1 MSTIN
6 GSPSVTRGAFFAAGV
21 VAVFVTVYPLA
32 AKVQRRNETSRPDG
46 ITIVHDPPSPKFEIV
61 AVHGLGAHPVHT
73 WEGKPSTGSLSK
85 LHLLRDL
92 LREDF
97 PTARISSFAYNSDW
111 LVDAPEKTAQQIGRR
126 LLEKLSQHRG
136 DSQRLPIIFIG
147 HSFGGIVIKEIV
159 DRESARGSSIEPVGI
174 DTDHAG
180 LNKFDSPKH
189 PGYQALKAAVKKLRV
204 KSLLEQADDH
214 IREKHYTS
222 ERLKI
227 ERLSGDPLL
236 MDQCYINLSIVD
248 HIKTNAKARNR
259 SEDSNSTSQPS
270 PFSLF
275 ARQKVE
281 MPIAEIQ
288 VRLADV
294 FNERK
299 EPDGNILLPRR
310 VLVRGRAGVGKTT
323 LCKKMVHDFIR
334 NKMWHKTFDR
344 VLWVPLRN
352 LKQRAGLGYDLRTLF
367 DHEFFRF
374 SGEHKKSD
382 GTRFARELYKTLTL
396 GRTLFILDGWDE
408 VAGTSKDDD
417 MFAFLYELLSQPNVI
432 ITSRPSATLPHGID
446 VDLELETIGFSPAQ
460 VDEYIEK
467 THGENVDELKAFLRS
482 HELVRCLVR
491 IPIQLDAFCYCWGD
505 IGSDHEKKPE
515 TMTTLYQAIQTS
527 LCKKDAAR
535 LEKIKAESLTTASQS
550 FIEKYVKDELRF
562 LEHLA
567 FAGLAADKIEFNLSD
582 RNRVNEDSSLF
593 LDLDKSLPCLSFLR
607 TSDPS
612 AKSAHQLYH
621 FIHLT
626 FQEYFAARY
635 FVRHWTEK
643 QEKRE
648 MQYTLFEKKS
658 TRVVHPIDF
667 LQKHKYD
674 AGYDIMWRFVAGL
687 LDDADEYQSA
697 RFFKEIE
704 KEPADLLG
712 PTHQRLVMHCL
723 SEATSLPDEIR
734 GSRERRLAEWVLFEI
749 DFTGSSTLVRESELP
764 DRVLCDV
771 LSRSEKK
778 RVVLEALGSS
788 ERVFSHSITTALTQL
803 LEDEDSKVRYYAA
816 KAVGKQSTLSDTTV
830 AALVELFKDK
840 DSNIR
845 SSAAEAIGNQS
856 TLSDTIVAA
865 LVELIKD
872 KDSSIRSYAAGAI
885 GNQSTLSDM
894 TVAALME
901 LFKDKDSNIR
911 SSAAEAIGNQSI
923 LLDTTVA
930 ALVKLLKHKDR
941 SVQYYTARAIS
952 NQSTLSDITVAAL
965 VELFKDKD
973 SSIRYSAAEAIGNQ
987 SILSDMTVAALV
999 ELFKDEDSSVRYSA
1013 ARAIGKQST
1022 LSDMTVAALMEL
1034 FKDKDSS
1041 IRYSA
1046 AIAIG
1051 NQSILS
1057 DTTVAA
1063 LVELFKDEQSWLR
1076 SFAAEAVGKQ
1086 SILSDITIAALVELI
1101 KDEDS
1106 LVRYSA
1112 ARAIGKQSILSDT
1125 TVAALIELF
1134 KDKDSNIRSYAA
1146 RAIGNQSTLSD
1157 TTVAALIELFKD
1169 KDSSVRSYA
1178 AEAIGNQSILSDTTV
1193 AALVELIKDKDSSIR
1208 SYAAGAIGNQSTL
1221 SDMTVAAL
1229 MELFKDKDSNIRSSA
1244 AEAIGN
1250 QSILSDT
1257 TVAALV
1263 KLLKHKDRSVQY
1275 YAARAI
1281 GKQSTLSDTTV
1292 AALVKLLKHKDRS
1305 VRSYAARAIGKQ
1317 STLSDITVAALVELF
1332 KDKNSDIRSSAAI
1345 SIGKQ
1350 STLSD
1355 TTVAALVE
1363 LFKDK
1368 QSWVRSFAAEAV
1380 GNQSILSD
1388 MTMAALV
1395 ELIKDEDSWV
1405 RSSAAKAVS
1414 KQSTLSDMTIATLV
1428 EMLKDKSRG
1437 ARSSAAEAIGNQ
1449 PMLSDTTVAALVK
1462 LLKHEDRSV
1471 RYHAAEAIGNE
1482 PTLIGRIAEVLGL
1495 SAQSQSQTPG
1505 ATQTLRHIQHIEP
1518 LYKSFL
1524 RQGFKQQFSL
1534 YNSDSLLI
1542 INQSSGLRMALL
1554 DKNKDAFRVSV
1565 RNGQRELREAYDY
1578 LIWESLEGMSSQE
1591 QVSRFV
1597 GRL

>member
-1 MSTIN
+1 MSTTN

-189 PGYQALKAAVKKLRV
+189 PGYRALKDAVKKLRV

-248 HIKTNAKARNR
+248 HIKTNAKARNQ
-259 SEDSNSTSQPS
+259 SEDSNSTSQLS

-334 NKMWHKTFDR
+334 NKMWHETFDR

-491 IPIQLDAFCYCWGD
+491 IPVQLDAFCYCWGD
-505 IGSDHEKKPE
+505 IGSDREKKPE

-582 RNRVNEDSSLF
+582 RNRVNEDSSLL

-643 QEKRE
+643 REKRE

-697 RFFKEIE
+697 RFFEEIE

-749 DFTGSSTLVRESELP
+749 DYTGSSTLVRESELP

-771 LSRSEKK
+771 LSISGKK
-778 RVVLEALGSS
+778 KVVLGALGSS

-803 LEDEDSKVRYYAA
+803 L
-816 KAVGKQSTLSDTTV
+816 
-830 AALVELFKDK
+830 KDK
-840 DSNIR
+840 DS
-845 SSAAEAIGNQS
+845 
-856 TLSDTIVAA
+856 D
-865 LVELIKD
+865 
-872 KDSSIRSYAAGAI
+872 
-885 GNQSTLSDM
+885 
-894 TVAALME
+894 
-901 LFKDKDSNIR
+901 
-911 SSAAEAIGNQSI
+911 
-923 LLDTTVA
+923 
-930 ALVKLLKHKDR
+930 
-941 SVQYYTARAIS
+941 
-952 NQSTLSDITVAAL
+952 
-965 VELFKDKD
+965 
-973 SSIRYSAAEAIGNQ
+973 
-987 SILSDMTVAALV
+987 
-999 ELFKDEDSSVRYSA
+999 VRY
-1013 ARAIGKQST
+1013 
-1022 LSDMTVAALMEL
+1022 
-1034 FKDKDSS
+1034 
-1041 IRYSA
+1041 
-1046 AIAIG
+1046 
-1051 NQSILS
+1051 
-1057 DTTVAA
+1057 
-1063 LVELFKDEQSWLR
+1063 
-1076 SFAAEAVGKQ
+1076 
-1086 SILSDITIAALVELI
+1086 
-1101 KDEDS
+1101 
-1106 LVRYSA
+1106 
-1112 ARAIGKQSILSDT
+1112 
-1125 TVAALIELF
+1125 
-1134 KDKDSNIRSYAA
+1134 
-1146 RAIGNQSTLSD
+1146 
-1157 TTVAALIELFKD
+1157 
-1169 KDSSVRSYA
+1169 YA

-1193 AALVELIKDKDSSIR
+1193 ATLMELLKDEDSDIRSSAARAIGKQSILLDTTVAALVELLKDEDSSVR
-1208 SYAAGAIGNQSTL
+1208 SSAARAIGNQSIL
-1221 SDMTVAAL
+1221 SDTIVAAL
-1229 MELFKDKDSNIRSSA
+1229 VELFKDKDSDVRYYA
-1244 AEAIGN
+1244 ARAIGN

-1257 TVAALV
+1257 TVATLV
-1263 KLLKHKDRSVQY
+1263 ELIKDKDSDIRSS
-1275 YAARAI
+1275 AARAI
-1281 GKQSTLSDTTV
+1281 GKQSILLDTTV
-1292 AALVKLLKHKDRS
+1292 AAL
-1305 VRSYAARAIGKQ
+1305 I
-1317 STLSDITVAALVELF
+1317 
-1332 KDKNSDIRSSAAI
+1332 
-1345 SIGKQ
+1345 
-1350 STLSD
+1350 
-1355 TTVAALVE
+1355 
-1363 LFKDK
+1363 
-1368 QSWVRSFAAEAV
+1368 
-1380 GNQSILSD
+1380 
-1388 MTMAALV
+1388 
-1395 ELIKDEDSWV
+1395 
-1405 RSSAAKAVS
+1405 
-1414 KQSTLSDMTIATLV
+1414 
-1428 EMLKDKSRG
+1428 
-1437 ARSSAAEAIGNQ
+1437 
-1449 PMLSDTTVAALVK
+1449 K

-1471 RYHAAEAIGNE
+1471 RYHAAEAVGNE

>member
-147 HSFGGIVIKEIV
+147 HSFGGIVIKEALCAADTSSNILEDTCGIIFLGTPHQGSSLSTPAALLSQLTGFLGSNKTLLLNLRRNHSQLSDLEDRFRPLVQFKPVISFYETKPAYLLGLSIGCIV

-189 PGYQALKAAVKKLRV
+189 PGYRALKDAVKKLRV

-248 HIKTNAKARNR
+248 HIKTNAKARNQ
-259 SEDSNSTSQPS
+259 SEDSNSTSQLS

-334 NKMWHKTFDR
+334 NKMWHETFDR

-482 HELVRCLVR
+482 HQLVRGLVR
-491 IPIQLDAFCYCWGD
+491 IPVQLDAFCYCWGD
-505 IGSDHEKKPE
+505 IGSDREKKPE

-582 RNRVNEDSSLF
+582 RNRVNEDSSLL

-643 QEKRE
+643 REKRE

-697 RFFKEIE
+697 RFFEEIE

-749 DFTGSSTLVRESELP
+749 DYTGSSTLVRESELP

-771 LSRSEKK
+771 LSISGKK
-778 RVVLEALGSS
+778 KVVLGALGSS

-803 LEDEDSKVRYYAA
+803 LKDKDSDVRYYAA
-816 KAVGKQSTLSDTTV
+816 RAIGKQSILSDTTV

-840 DSNIR
+840 DSDAR
-845 SSAAEAIGNQS
+845 YHAAEAIGKQS
-856 TLSDTIVAA
+856 TLSDT
-865 LVELIKD
+865 
-872 KDSSIRSYAAGAI
+872 
-885 GNQSTLSDM
+885 

-901 LFKDKDSNIR
+901 LFKDKDRSIR
-911 SSAAEAIGNQSI
+911 S
-923 LLDTTVA
+923 
-930 ALVKLLKHKDR
+930 
-941 SVQYYTARAIS
+941 
-952 NQSTLSDITVAAL
+952 
-965 VELFKDKD
+965 
-973 SSIRYSAAEAIGNQ
+973 
-987 SILSDMTVAALV
+987 
-999 ELFKDEDSSVRYSA
+999 SA
-1013 ARAIGKQST
+1013 ARAIGKQSILSDT
-1022 LSDMTVAALMEL
+1022 TVAALMELFKDKDRSVRSSAAEAIGKQSILSDTTVAALIELIKDKDSIARSYAAEAIGKQSILSDMTVAALMEL

-1041 IRYSA
+1041 IRS
-1046 AIAIG
+1046 
-1051 NQSILS
+1051 S
-1057 DTTVAA
+1057 
-1063 LVELFKDEQSWLR
+1063 
-1076 SFAAEAVGKQ
+1076 
-1086 SILSDITIAALVELI
+1086 
-1101 KDEDS
+1101 
-1106 LVRYSA
+1106 
-1112 ARAIGKQSILSDT
+1112 
-1125 TVAALIELF
+1125 
-1134 KDKDSNIRSYAA
+1134 AA

-1157 TTVAALIELFKD
+1157 TTVAALVELLKD
-1169 KDSSVRSYA
+1169 EDRSVRYHA
-1178 AEAIGNQSILSDTTV
+1178 ARAIG
-1193 AALVELIKDKDSSIR
+1193 K
-1208 SYAAGAIGNQSTL
+1208 QSTL
-1221 SDMTVAAL
+1221 SDTTVAAL
-1229 MELFKDKDSNIRSSA
+1229 MELFKDKDRSVRSSA

-1257 TVAALV
+1257 TVAALME
-1263 KLLKHKDRSVQY
+1263 LFKDKDSSIRSSAARAIGNQSILSDTIVAALVELFKDKDSDIRY

-1281 GKQSTLSDTTV
+1281 GKQS
-1292 AALVKLLKHKDRS
+1292 
-1305 VRSYAARAIGKQ
+1305 I
-1317 STLSDITVAALVELF
+1317 
-1332 KDKNSDIRSSAAI
+1332 
-1345 SIGKQ
+1345 
-1350 STLSD
+1350 LSD

-1368 QSWVRSFAAEAV
+1368 DSDARYHAAEAI

-1388 MTMAALV
+1388 TIVAALVELIKDKDSDARYHAAEAIGNQSILSDTTVATLV
-1395 ELIKDEDSWV
+1395 ELIKDEDSDI
-1405 RSSAAKAVS
+1405 RSSAARAIG
-1414 KQSTLSDMTIATLV
+1414 KQSILL
-1428 EMLKDKSRG
+1428 
-1437 ARSSAAEAIGNQ
+1437 
-1449 PMLSDTTVAALVK
+1449 DTTVAALIK

-1471 RYHAAEAIGNE
+1471 RYHAAEAVGNE

>member
-1 MSTIN
+1 
-6 GSPSVTRGAFFAAGV
+6 
-21 VAVFVTVYPLA
+21 
-32 AKVQRRNETSRPDG
+32 
-46 ITIVHDPPSPKFEIV
+46 
-61 AVHGLGAHPVHT
+61 
-73 WEGKPSTGSLSK
+73 
-85 LHLLRDL
+85 
-92 LREDF
+92 
-97 PTARISSFAYNSDW
+97 
-111 LVDAPEKTAQQIGRR
+111 
-126 LLEKLSQHRG
+126 
-136 DSQRLPIIFIG
+136 
-147 HSFGGIVIKEIV
+147 
-159 DRESARGSSIEPVGI
+159 
-174 DTDHAG
+174 
-180 LNKFDSPKH
+180 
-189 PGYQALKAAVKKLRV
+189 
-204 KSLLEQADDH
+204 
-214 IREKHYTS
+214 
-222 ERLKI
+222 
-227 ERLSGDPLL
+227 

-334 NKMWHKTFDR
+334 NKMWHETFDR

-396 GRTLFILDGWDE
+396 ERTLFILDGWDE

-482 HELVRCLVR
+482 HELVRGLVR

-505 IGSDHEKKPE
+505 IGSDREKKPE

-535 LEKIKAESLTTASQS
+535 LEKTEAGSLTTASQS
-550 FIEKYVKDELRF
+550 VIEKYVKDELRF

-582 RNRVNEDSSLF
+582 RNKVNEDSSLL

-643 QEKRE
+643 QERRE

-697 RFFKEIE
+697 CFFEEIE

-749 DFTGSSTLVRESELP
+749 DYTGSSTLVRESELP
-764 DRVLCDV
+764 DRVLYDV
-771 LSRSEKK
+771 LSISEKK
-778 RVVLEALGSS
+778 KVVLGALGSS

-803 LEDEDSKVRYYAA
+803 LEDKDSIVRSSAAEAIGNQSTLSDTTVAALMELFKDEDSNIRYSAAGAIFNQSTLSDTTVAALMELFKDKDSDVRSYAA
-816 KAVGKQSTLSDTTV
+816 IAIGKQSTLSDTTVAALVELLEDKDSIVRSSAAEAIGKQSILSDTTV

-840 DSNIR
+840 DSDIR
-845 SSAAEAIGNQS
+845 SSAAEAIG
-856 TLSDTIVAA
+856 
-865 LVELIKD
+865 K
-872 KDSSIRSYAAGAI
+872 
-885 GNQSTLSDM
+885 
-894 TVAALME
+894 
-901 LFKDKDSNIR
+901 
-911 SSAAEAIGNQSI
+911 
-923 LLDTTVA
+923 
-930 ALVKLLKHKDR
+930 
-941 SVQYYTARAIS
+941 
-952 NQSTLSDITVAAL
+952 
-965 VELFKDKD
+965 
-973 SSIRYSAAEAIGNQ
+973 
-987 SILSDMTVAALV
+987 
-999 ELFKDEDSSVRYSA
+999 
-1013 ARAIGKQST
+1013 
-1022 LSDMTVAALMEL
+1022 
-1034 FKDKDSS
+1034 
-1041 IRYSA
+1041 
-1046 AIAIG
+1046 
-1051 NQSILS
+1051 QSILS

-1063 LVELFKDEQSWLR
+1063 LVELFKDKDSDVR
-1076 SFAAEAVGKQ
+1076 SSAAE
-1086 SILSDITIAALVELI
+1086 
-1101 KDEDS
+1101 
-1106 LVRYSA
+1106 
-1112 ARAIGKQSILSDT
+1112 AIGKQSILSDT
-1125 TVAALIELF
+1125 IVAALMELFKDEDSNIRYSAAGAIFNQSTLSDTTVAALMELF
-1134 KDKDSNIRSYAA
+1134 KDEDSSVRYFAAKAIGKQSTLSDTTVAALMELFKDEDSDVRSSAA
-1146 RAIGNQSTLSD
+1146 EAIGNQSTLSD
-1157 TTVAALIELFKD
+1157 TTVAAL
-1169 KDSSVRSYA
+1169 
-1178 AEAIGNQSILSDTTV
+1178 
-1193 AALVELIKDKDSSIR
+1193 
-1208 SYAAGAIGNQSTL
+1208 
-1221 SDMTVAAL
+1221 
-1229 MELFKDKDSNIRSSA
+1229 MELF
-1244 AEAIGN
+1244 
-1250 QSILSDT
+1250 
-1257 TVAALV
+1257 
-1263 KLLKHKDRSVQY
+1263 
-1275 YAARAI
+1275 
-1281 GKQSTLSDTTV
+1281 
-1292 AALVKLLKHKDRS
+1292 
-1305 VRSYAARAIGKQ
+1305 
-1317 STLSDITVAALVELF
+1317 
-1332 KDKNSDIRSSAAI
+1332 
-1345 SIGKQ
+1345 
-1350 STLSD
+1350 
-1355 TTVAALVE
+1355 
-1363 LFKDK
+1363 
-1368 QSWVRSFAAEAV
+1368 
-1380 GNQSILSD
+1380 
-1388 MTMAALV
+1388 
-1395 ELIKDEDSWV
+1395 
-1405 RSSAAKAVS
+1405 
-1414 KQSTLSDMTIATLV
+1414 
-1428 EMLKDKSRG
+1428 
-1437 ARSSAAEAIGNQ
+1437 
-1449 PMLSDTTVAALVK
+1449 
-1462 LLKHEDRSV
+1462 KHEDRSV
-1471 RYHAAEAIGNE
+1471 RYHAAEAVGNE

-1565 RNGQRELREAYDY
+1565 QNGQRELREAYDY

-1591 QVSRFV
+1591 QVGRFV